1 LSKAARAAAQKL
13 QPLVDEI
20 SNAIFAHNERADM
33 IQHWHEHNPWADAVV
48 YVPIARLAECVAGGT
63 ITIFKTGKV
72 VPYDVAYVL
81 KHFAQGG
88 DKLDAYIL
96 PQPSGDHSLGVRYGA
111 EGSEYF
117 SPHNAHP
124 EKTRALL
131 AEYRRGKP
139 PVSRLTKP

>member
-1 LSKAARAAAQKL
+1 MKLGL
-13 QPLVDEI
+13 QPY
-20 SNAIFAHNERADM
+20 
-33 IQHWHEHNPWADAVV
+33 WHDVNPWADSVV
-48 YVPIARLAECVAGGT
+48 YVPIERLAECVAGGT
-63 ITIFKTGKV
+63 ISIYSTGVV

-81 KHFAQGG
+81 QHFAQSGNR
-88 DKLDAYIL
+88 LDAYIL

-131 AEYRRGKP
+131 EEFR
-139 PVSRLTKP
+139 